1 MAVYTH
7 IDDRMLGDLLA
18 GFDIGRALS
27 FKGIAEGVENSN
39 YFLETETGRFIL
51 TLYEKRVSAGD
62 LPYFLGLMDHL
73 SSRGLPVPKP
83 VADRG
88 GRVLRELAGRPAAII
103 SFLDG
108 ISVAETTPP
117 HCTAVGASLARLHRD
132 GADFT
137 LPRTNDLSLDGWHAL
152 AEKTRARADE
162 VEPGLARF
170 IGEELRFLHDHWP
183 DGLPVGT
190 IHADLFPDNVLFTGN
205 TVTGLIDFYFAC
217 TDMLAYDVAVTMNA
231 WCFDAGHRFVPAR
244 AKALIEQYDMLRG
257 LEPAELDALPVLA
270 RGGALRFLLTRLHDW
285 LFPVTGALVRPK
297 DPREYLA
304 RIRYHR
310 TVRDAADYV
319 V

>member
-62 LPYFLGLMDHL
+62 LPYCLGLMDHL
-73 SSRGLPVPKP
+73 SARDLPVPKP

-88 GRVLRELAGRPAAII
+88 GRVLQELAGRPAAII
-103 SFLDG
+103 GFLDG
-108 ISVAETTPP
+108 ISIAETTPP
-117 HCTAVGASLARLHRD
+117 HCTAVGASLARLHRA

-137 LPRTNDLSLDGWHAL
+137 LRRTNDLSLDGWHAL
-152 AEKTRARADE
+152 AEKTLTRADE

-170 IGEELRFLHDHWP
+170 IEEELRFLHDHWP

-217 TDMLAYDVAVTMNA
+217 TDMLAYDVAGWNRRNWTPCRCWRAAVHGDFCRPACTTG
-231 WCFDAGHRFVPAR
+231 CFPSRAPWSARRTRASIWRASDITAPSGMPPIMSSDTGKTPHRAGLGRRHRFPW
-244 AKALIEQYDMLRG
+244 
-257 LEPAELDALPVLA
+257 P
-270 RGGALRFLLTRLHDW
+270 
-285 LFPVTGALVRPK
+285 RPG
-297 DPREYLA
+297 
-304 RIRYHR
+304 IMS
-310 TVRDAADYV
+310 
-319 V
+319 